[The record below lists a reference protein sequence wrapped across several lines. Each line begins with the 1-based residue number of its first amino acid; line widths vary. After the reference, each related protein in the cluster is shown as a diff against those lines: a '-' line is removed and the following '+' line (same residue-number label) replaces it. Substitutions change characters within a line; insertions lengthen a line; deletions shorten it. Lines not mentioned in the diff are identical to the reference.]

1 MSGGRGG
8 DLARHVDSE
17 HGEPVCGRDDVLHP
31 GRGVITLSSAIT
43 PKTGNT
49 FVGEYG
55 AVLDGTGWSTSD
67 DTQAAFRA
75 HNEDIDYVTIRNLVI
90 RNMPQRA
97 IHAYKDHS
105 DRWTVEFNELA
116 SSRVGISAPDNSLVR
131 NNYIHHNVDGGYQ
144 AYQSANTVFEGN
156 EIAYNTGKQKVL
168 GATNITFRNNFVH
181 HIADDGIWYDTSAGG
196 LVEGNV
202 VEDSGR
208 EGISAEASRS
218 IVIRNNTVR
227 RSATSGIFISM
238 SQGIEAHSNT
248 LVGNFRAIQY
258 FLNCDAL
265 QWGLDVANNS
275 VHDNVVTV
283 GTESGA
289 QANTLTYTSN
299 CTATQIAPYLNGS
312 KNLQFLRN
320 NYSVPS
326 LTTDYFVWG
335 FGSAGLRSWSEWQ
348 ALGNDTTGILQV
360 R

>member
-1 MSGGRGG
+1 VDIWPGTSIQGVVNNFGGNTTFCLRAGTHS
-8 DLARHVDSE
+8 LR
-17 HGEPVCGRDDVLHP
+17 
-31 GRGVITLSSAIT
+31 SAIT
-43 PKTGNT
+43 PKTGNI
-49 FVGEYG
+49 FVGQYG
-55 AVLDGTGWSTSD
+55 AILDGTGWTTTD
-67 DTQAAFRA
+67 PNTGAFRA
-75 HNEDIDYVTIRNLVI
+75 HNEDIDDVTIRNLVI

-131 NNYIHHNVDGGYQ
+131 NNYIHHNVEGGYQ

-156 EIAYNTGKQKVL
+156 EIAYNSGKQKVL

-181 HIADDGIWYDTSAGG
+181 HIADDGIWYDTSVGG
-196 LVEGNV
+196 IVEGNV

-238 SQGIEAHSNT
+238 SQGIEAYNNT
-248 LVGNFRAIQY
+248 VVGNFRAIQY
-258 FLNCDAL
+258 FVNCTAL
-265 QWGLDVANNS
+265 PAGLDLANN
-275 VHDNVVTV
+275 VVRDNVVTV
-283 GTESGA
+283 GTEPGA
-289 QANTLTYTSN
+289 QANTLTYTSS

-320 NYSVPS
+320 NYSVSS

-335 FGSAGLRSWSEWQ
+335 FGSAGLKSWSEWQ
-348 ALGNDTTGILQV
+348 ALGNDTTGVLQL